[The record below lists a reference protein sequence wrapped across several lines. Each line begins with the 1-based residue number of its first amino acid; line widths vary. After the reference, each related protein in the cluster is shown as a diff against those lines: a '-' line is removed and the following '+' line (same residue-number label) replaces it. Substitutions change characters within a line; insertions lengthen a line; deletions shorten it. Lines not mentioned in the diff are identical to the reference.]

1 MRLVLTVE
9 RYAPAIG
16 GAERVV
22 QRIGEGLASRGH
34 EVHVVT
40 GGEHESTTTGGV
52 RVRRFPIS
60 GNEVRGMRGDV
71 AAVLGYIDA
80 LRPDLI
86 LNYAA
91 QSWPTDCCFP
101 LVERSDRPAM
111 MLAPCGFSALR
122 DPRYAGYFSAMRDR
136 LRAYDGLIFHSSIY
150 QDWAFA
156 EEVHAA
162 RRWVVPN
169 AADPP
174 STRSSQLRAAYADR
188 ECLVV
193 TVGSHV
199 RTKGHAEFFA
209 AVRALRR
216 DRDVAAVVVAPERR
230 GPDRVRGCQIACQA
244 RSGLARGWFGL
255 LDGTDPAT
263 VSDALQGAD
272 LFLFTS
278 SVECAPLVILEAM
291 AAGTP
296 WVSYNVG
303 NVAELAGGLVAED
316 FGGLV
321 RLAGH
326 VLDGSGRA
334 LGSAGRQAWRE
345 HHQWDDVVDR
355 YEQIFSAVADS
366 RARGPAGAITRLQ
379 PE

>member
-1 MRLVLTVE
+1 MKLVLTVE

-22 QRIGEGLASRGH
+22 QRIGEGLANRGH

-40 GGEHESTTTGGV
+40 GGGHESITIGGV

-60 GNEVRGMRGDV
+60 GNEVRGIRGDV

-91 QSWPTDCCFP
+91 QSWPTDCCFS

-122 DPRYAGYFSAMRDR
+122 DPRYAGYFAALRNR
-136 LRAYDGLIFHSSIY
+136 LRSYDGLIFHSSIY

-156 EEVHAA
+156 EEAHGT

-169 AADPP
+169 AADAPL
-174 STRSSQLRAAYADR
+174 THSSELRAEHADR
-188 ECLVV
+188 EGLVV
-193 TVGSHV
+193 TVSSHV

-216 DRDVAAVVVAPERR
+216 DRDIAGVVVAPTRR
-230 GPDRVRGCQIACQA
+230 GAEHVRGCQIACQA
-244 RSGLARGWFGL
+244 RSRVARGWFRL

-263 VSDALQGAD
+263 VSDALKGAD

-296 WVSYNVG
+296 WVSYDVG
-303 NVAELAGGLVAED
+303 NVAELAGGLVAKD
-316 FGGLV
+316 FGDLV
-321 RLAGH
+321 RLAGD
-326 VLDGSGRA
+326 VLDGSSSA

-345 HHQWDDVVDR
+345 HHQWGDVVGR
-355 YEQIFSAVADS
+355 YEQILSAVADG
-366 RARGPAGAITRLQ
+366 RARGAIGAITRLR